1 MSDIQERVRRKLIEV
16 AKDKRLVTYGELGKC
31 VGTTAQGVIKYLDP
45 INCEIESGNPLL
57 TALAVSK
64 GKGRPGVGFFRG
76 AKELCRYDGPESGP
90 EADAFW
96 IREVYRIFAMYC
108 SE

>member
-64 GKGRPGVGFFRG
+64 GKGRPADDSPRSRG
-76 AKELCRYDGPESGP
+76 KYPTTPATTRQRQLKR
-90 EADAFW
+90 
-96 IREVYRIFAMYC
+96 
-108 SE
+108 